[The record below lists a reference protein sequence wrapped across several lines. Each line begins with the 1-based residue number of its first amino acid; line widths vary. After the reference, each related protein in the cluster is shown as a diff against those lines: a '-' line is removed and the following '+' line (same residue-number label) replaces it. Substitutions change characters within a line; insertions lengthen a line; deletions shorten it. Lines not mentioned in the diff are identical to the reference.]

1 MEEYVI
7 ILEEWN
13 NSFLARQSHIVPK
26 RVYDAINVLINPTRG
41 GLSVEESDSSA
52 RGRNES

>member
-26 RVYDAINVLINPTRG
+26 RVYDAINVLINPTREDLVIG
-41 GLSVEESDSSA
+41 ENNAS
-52 RGRNES
+52 N